1 MQYTVIIQP
10 VQSGGFAASVPALPG
25 CRSRG
30 ATEKEVLAKIRTA
43 ISSRLQHAKIVQV
56 EVKSNG
62 TSKTNAWERIV
73 GMFEDDP
80 IFGEVEREMKRH
92 RKLSRPKRTRST

>member
-1 MQYTVIIQP
+1 MEYTVIIQP

-30 ATEKEVLAKIRTA
+30 ATEKEVPAKIQTA
-43 ISSRLQHAKIVQV
+43 ISTHLQHAKIVQV
-56 EVKSNG
+56 EAKSNG
-62 TSKTNAWERIV
+62 KSKTNAWERII

-80 IFGEVEREMKRH
+80 IFGEAVREIKKQ
-92 RKLSRPKRTRST
+92 RKLSRPKRT